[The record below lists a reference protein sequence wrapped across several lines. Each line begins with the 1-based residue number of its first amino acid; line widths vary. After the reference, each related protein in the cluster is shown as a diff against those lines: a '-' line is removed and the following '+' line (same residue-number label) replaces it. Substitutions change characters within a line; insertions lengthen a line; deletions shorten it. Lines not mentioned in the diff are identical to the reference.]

1 MHSAGIFFG
10 VLIFGWGISG
20 LKLFAFII
28 TKPEENDSAWNDFW
42 DRWVPH
48 LIAALMLPV
57 PLVLCAGGCA
67 LVLWGF
73 RG

>member
-1 MHSAGIFFG
+1 MHSAAIFFG
-10 VLIFGWGISG
+10 VLIFGWGIDG
-20 LKLFAFII
+20 LKLFAFIVTI
-28 TKPEENDSAWNDFW
+28 PKKNEGAWDGFW
-42 DRWVPH
+42 DRWLPH

-57 PLVLCAGGCA
+57 TLVISVGGGA